1 MTTTLKSL
9 ATSVALPIGMLCF
22 CAAVCAV
29 VVLSQASELIEP
41 FRRPIGSRLA
51 RGKAT
56 RTR

>member
-1 MTTTLKSL
+1 VTTLKSL
-9 ATSVALPIGMLCF
+9 ATLVTLPLGLLCF
-22 CAAVCAV
+22 FAAVCAV

-51 RGKAT
+51 PGRAT